1 MYPLLTCGPSYWKL
15 NYNAPVDVVVGSEI
29 EVPEIPERLVWK
41 SLSNITRTATGPDG
55 IPFWVWKEHAEI
67 LTPILSHIWNSSL
80 RTHTWPMSWKRS
92 NINPIPKVD
101 LPKEKSD
108 NCGINITP
116 VIARVFKK
124 AVYNTFVKEAVVENL
139 STTQFAYCVSGNCI
153 SALLAIQHFTNKHL
167 DHPDCEA
174 VRGRVVIEVTGSNHA
189 IGVILNLAW
198 GPNNFSPS
206 MIWSWRTRSN
216 SQTGLGAE

>member
-1 MYPLLTCGPSYWKL
+1 MIFGICLCARTPGLCHGKDRISIRDPRLTYL
-15 NYNAPVDVVVGSEI
+15 Q
-29 EVPEIPERLVWK
+29 
-41 SLSNITRTATGPDG
+41 
-55 IPFWVWKEHAEI
+55 
-67 LTPILSHIWNSSL
+67 
-80 RTHTWPMSWKRS
+80 
-92 NINPIPKVD
+92 
-101 LPKEKSD
+101 SD

-153 SALLAIQHFTNKHL
+153 SALLAIQHFINKHL
-167 DHPDCEA
+167 DNPDCEA